1 MLYKIK
7 QDPRQRRQFVL
18 LFVFMKEDDKLI
30 VSISLN
36 FVSILPF
43 HVCFQHVTIYKFE
56 EKSQVIYNKWN
67 SYVYDHVYH

>member
-36 FVSILPF
+36 FVSILLF
-43 HVCFQHVTIYKFE
+43 HVCFQPVTIY
-56 EKSQVIYNKWN
+56 
-67 SYVYDHVYH
+67 